1 MDCHLKFLRF
11 PVWNDLRFVWD
22 IEHKSRCT
30 RLSQEVLGVED
41 RGHGLQ
47 VWLQE
52 WRPAG
57 REGGGGGAQKKK
69 KNIWCGGQRIFF
81 FFLPPPPPPARG
93 LLDYGYLERASLG
106 TECHWRVGIPVPAP
120 PKPDTKQ
127 VCWVANLS
135 IAPGCRTPKLEGY
148 ILPQN
153 PNAYGGPN
161 PFKR

>member
-41 RGHGLQ
+41 RGHGLK

-57 REGGGGGAQKKK
+57 RGGGAPKKK
-69 KNIWCGGQRIFF
+69 KKIWCGGQRFIFIF
-81 FFLPPPPPPARG
+81 WPPPPRPEASWTIDIDIWKEQVSAQSAIGAWGFQFPHPP
-93 LLDYGYLERASLG
+93 LICILNERKI
-106 TECHWRVGIPVPAP
+106 TIR
-120 PKPDTKQ
+120 TK
-127 VCWVANLS
+127 
-135 IAPGCRTPKLEGY
+135 RTFPSRLAAE
-148 ILPQN
+148 LRN
-153 PNAYGGPN
+153 
-161 PFKR
+161 

>member
-41 RGHGLQ
+41 RGHGLK

-57 REGGGGGAQKKK
+57 RGKGGGAKKK
-69 KNIWCGGQRIFF
+69 SGVEARIFF
-81 FFLPPPPPPARG
+81 FWPPPPRPEASWTMDIWKEQVSAQSAIGAWGFQFPHPP
-93 LLDYGYLERASLG
+93 LICILNERKI
-106 TECHWRVGIPVPAP
+106 TIVT
-120 PKPDTKQ
+120 KPDTKQ

-148 ILPQN
+148 IRP
-153 PNAYGGPN
+153 
-161 PFKR
+161 

>member
-41 RGHGLQ
+41 RGHGLK

-57 REGGGGGAQKKK
+57 RGGGGAKKTKKK
-69 KNIWCGGQRIFF
+69 SGVEAREFFIFI
-81 FFLPPPPPPARG
+81 FLPPPPPRPEASWTMDIWKEQVSAQSAIG
-93 LLDYGYLERASLG
+93 AWGFQFPHPPLICILNERKI
-106 TECHWRVGIPVPAP
+106 TIVT
-120 PKPDTKQ
+120 KPDTKQ

-148 ILPQN
+148 ILP
-153 PNAYGGPN
+153 
-161 PFKR
+161 